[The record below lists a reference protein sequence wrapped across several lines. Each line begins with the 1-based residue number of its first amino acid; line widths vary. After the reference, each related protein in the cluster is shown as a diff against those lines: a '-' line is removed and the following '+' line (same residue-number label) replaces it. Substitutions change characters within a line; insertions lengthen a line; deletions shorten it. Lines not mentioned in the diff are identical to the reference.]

1 MKKVVLTAA
10 VSIVLGLAIGWFVFR
25 PSTQSGGSK
34 DRKILYYRDPMNP
47 GITSETPKKS
57 SDGMDFVAVY
67 AEESGQPGEKK
78 IAYYKDPMHPW
89 YTSDKPGK
97 APDCGMDL
105 VPVYEGESGAKGI
118 KIDPTTVQN
127 IGVKVEE
134 VVKRKLNK
142 VIRTVGK
149 VDYDERRVFSVNSKV
164 MGWVE
169 KLYVDY
175 TGKLVRKGEPMMELY
190 SPELVTTQEEYL
202 QALNYQQKLR
212 QSSLEE
218 AKQGSDDLIQ
228 SARRRLLNWDIPESE
243 IRALEQRGT
252 PKKTMTI
259 YSPADGIVME
269 KMVRP
274 GQNVMAGMELY
285 KIADLS
291 TVWVLA
297 DIYQYELPWIKLGQ
311 SVNIELS
318 YLPGKSFKGTITYI
332 FPYLSEET
340 KTAKVRI
347 QVDNTASI
355 ALKPDMFATVKIMS
369 PLSTEA
375 VVVPDQ
381 AIIRSGERNI
391 AVIALGGGYF
401 DPREV
406 KIGVQ
411 SEGYV
416 QVLDGIKEGEKIVI
430 SSQFL
435 IDSESNLKA
444 AVSQMSG
451 HAGMDMSKPME
462 VPPPAGEER
471 QGHQMTD
478 SSGAGTGKKDNQMS
492 GHEGMEMSMPTGETK
507 PQTEKHKGHD
517 KKEMKTMPP
526 AKKSEPH
533 DMMNMSDTV
542 MSQEH
547 QMEHEQGSDTSNT
560 VQAQQLIDPV
570 CGMEANGDK
579 SLSVTYK
586 GKRYFFCSEDDMR
599 KFQQDPDKYAK

>member
-1 MKKVVLTAA
+1 MTMKKMVLTAA
-10 VSIVLGLAIGWFVFR
+10 ISIALGLAVGWFVFR
-25 PSTQSGGSK
+25 PSMPSGASK
-34 DRKILYYRDPMNP
+34 DRSVLYYRDPMNP
-47 GITSETPKKS
+47 EITSETPKKS
-57 SDGMDFVAVY
+57 SDGMDFVPVY
-67 AEESGQPGEKK
+67 AEESGQSGEKK

-89 YTSDKPGK
+89 YTSEKPGK

-105 VPVYEGESGAKGI
+105 VPVYEGESDAKGI

-127 IGVKVEE
+127 IGVKVED

-142 VIRTVGK
+142 VIRTIGK
-149 VDYDERRVFSVNSKV
+149 IDYDERRVFSVNSKV

-175 TGKLVRKGEPMMELY
+175 TGKLVRKGEPMMDLY

-202 QALNYQQKLR
+202 QALNYQKKLQR
-212 QSSLEE
+212 SSLEE
-218 AKQGSDDLIQ
+218 AKKGSDDLIQ

-243 IRALEQRGT
+243 IQALEQRGA

-274 GQNVMAGMELY
+274 GQNVMVGMELY

-297 DIYQYELPWIKLGQ
+297 DIYQYELPWIRLGQ
-311 SVNIELS
+311 SVDIELS
-318 YLPGKSFKGTITYI
+318 YLPGRSFKGTITYI
-332 FPYLSEET
+332 YPYLSEET

-347 QVDNTASI
+347 QVHNTASI
-355 ALKPDMFATVKIMS
+355 DLKPDMFATVKILS
-369 PLSTEA
+369 PLSLEA

-406 KIGVQ
+406 KLGVQ

-444 AVSQMSG
+444 AIRQMSG
-451 HAGMDMSKPME
+451 HAGMDMSKPMAE
-462 VPPPAGEER
+462 PPPAGEE
-471 QGHQMTD
+471 HQDHTITD
-478 SSGAGTGKKDNQMS
+478 SSGAESGKKHDQMS
-492 GHEGMEMSMPTGETK
+492 GHEGMEMSTPETERK
-507 PQTEKHKGHD
+507 SGAGSHQGHD
-517 KKEMKTMPP
+517 MQNTDGKK
-526 AKKSEPH
+526 AEPDSVH
-533 DMMNMSDTV
+533 HRMQGMN
-542 MSQEH
+542 
-547 QMEHEQGSDTSNT
+547 
-560 VQAQQLIDPV
+560 
-570 CGMEANGDK
+570 
-579 SLSVTYK
+579 
-586 GKRYFFCSEDDMR
+586 
-599 KFQQDPDKYAK
+599 